1 MASDTASSL
10 LVWPVA
16 GGETGALIRAHVWSR
31 TPLGDVGQW
40 PERLRAAVDN
50 CLDAA
55 FASFVWWGPELI
67 QFYNDPALAIVR
79 AKHPNV
85 FGMPAR
91 EAWSDVWTTM
101 GPVVERIMGTG
112 RPVLSERVLLATGQ
126 GEPRELT
133 RLRFFYSALRDGAG
147 AVAGIVVNAFETTE
161 RAHAE
166 PAPCCRTSFEAM
178 DGARAEAALAESEA
192 RMVLMVAELQ
202 HRTRNLIAVVRSIIS
217 HTLASSPSPD
227 EFKLRIDHRLSAL
240 SRVQGLLSRAEQ
252 EPITIGL
259 LVRTELD
266 ALGPDV
272 RREQVDIA
280 GPEVRLRSSMVQTL
294 ALALHELATNARK
307 YGALSTEQGRLWI
320 AWQLERR
327 GNASWLMF
335 RWIEENGRRAG
346 APPGPKGYGREL
358 IEQALPYSHGAETRY
373 ELDETGLRC
382 SIALPL
388 GIDARQERRP

>member
-1 MASDTASSL
+1 MASDIASSL
-10 LVWPVA
+10 PVWPVA
-16 GGETGALIRAHVWSR
+16 GGETGALIRTRDWSR

-67 QFYNDPALAIVR
+67 QLYNDPALAIVR
-79 AKHPNV
+79 AKHPDV

-91 EAWSDVWTTM
+91 EAWSDVWTTI
-101 GPVVERIMGTG
+101 GPAVERIMGTG
-112 RPVLSERVLLATGQ
+112 RPVLGERMLFALGQ
-126 GEPRELT
+126 DEPCELS

-147 AVAGIVVNAFETTE
+147 AVAGVLVSAFEV
-161 RAHAE
+161 
-166 PAPCCRTSFEAM
+166 M

-227 EFKLRIDHRLSAL
+227 EFKLRIDRRLSAL

-272 RREQVDIA
+272 GRRQIEIT

-307 YGALSTEQGRLWI
+307 YGALSTGQGRLRI
-320 AWQLERR
+320 AWRLERR

-335 RWIEENGRRAG
+335 RWVEENVRRAG

-358 IEQALPYSHGAETRY
+358 IEQALPYSHGAETSY

-388 GIDARQERRP
+388 GIDARQERRS